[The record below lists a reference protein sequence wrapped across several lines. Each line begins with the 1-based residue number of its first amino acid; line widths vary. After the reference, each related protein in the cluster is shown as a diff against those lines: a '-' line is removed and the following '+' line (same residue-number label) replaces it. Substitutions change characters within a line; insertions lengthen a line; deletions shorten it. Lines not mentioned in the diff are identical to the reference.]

1 MMTSVSFIC
10 PTTQPGIMFSFLKKK
25 PAPAAVSE
33 FGSLNS
39 GFDKS
44 SGFDENG
51 GGTALGRSAPKPL
64 RHHRALIGQ
73 LKHDHAVLVDMYTRI
88 ATAGEKGDWRS
99 VEIEIGYFK
108 IKLTDHLLVEAVKLY
123 SYMKKRYESE
133 PEVLEIVKDYA
144 KEMTGIGRV
153 VMAHCAT
160 FATISGN
167 LEAQQSFAATWKHV
181 GEVLTERIGRE
192 ETVLYPIYDNP

>member
-73 LKHDHAVLVDMYTRI
+73 LKHDHAVLAAKAPPMTIICR
-88 ATAGEKGDWRS
+88 
-99 VEIEIGYFK
+99 
-108 IKLTDHLLVEAVKLY
+108 
-123 SYMKKRYESE
+123 RYIFVILNDKSD
-133 PEVLEIVKDYA
+133 PSILMV
-144 KEMTGIGRV
+144 
-153 VMAHCAT
+153 
-160 FATISGN
+160 
-167 LEAQQSFAATWKHV
+167 
-181 GEVLTERIGRE
+181 
-192 ETVLYPIYDNP
+192 

>member
-1 MMTSVSFIC
+1 MTSVSFIC

-64 RHHRALIGQ
+64 RHHRALVGQ
-73 LKHDHAVLVDMYTRI
+73 LKHDHAVLVDIYTRI

-99 VEIEIGYFK
+99 VEIEIGYF
-108 IKLTDHLLVEAVKLY
+108 E
-123 SYMKKRYESE
+123 SKRRTR
-133 PEVLEIVKDYA
+133 L
-144 KEMTGIGRV
+144 
-153 VMAHCAT
+153 
-160 FATISGN
+160 GN
-167 LEAQQSFAATWKHV
+167 LIGNIVITPFALVADAIIMPIAAVAVV
-181 GEVLTERIGRE
+181 GDSITGKGRLQPNAE
-192 ETVLYPIYDNP
+192 